1 MIQPAYK
8 KVIVQAPASTSNLGP
23 GFDILGLALDVM
35 FDIVE
40 VTWVDEKSISI
51 EMEGVGS
58 DIIPTNP
65 QKNSAGRTAL
75 EFIKG
80 LDKGGFKIKIT
91 KGIPPGSGLGSSGAS
106 AAATAVAIN
115 HLLGLELN
123 KRKLTEI
130 AAQGEIASAGA
141 PHADNV
147 APSIYG
153 GWVLIGSYNPLE
165 ILAFPPPKGMEFAL
179 AIPKGMKKTTEKAR
193 SVLPKNVTLSMHISN
208 LGAASIVVAG
218 LLQSDPK
225 LVGKGML
232 GDQIIEPARTPLYP
246 GFMGAKEA
254 GLSAGAFGVTLSGAG
269 PTVIAVTDNRKKA
282 IEIAKAMKEAFVA
295 KGIECDTYTS
305 HATTGAKVI
314 RTVE

>member
-1 MIQPAYK
+1 MIQPPYK

-40 VTWVDEKSISI
+40 VAWIDEKSISI
-51 EMEGVGS
+51 EVEGVGS
-58 DIIPTNP
+58 DIISTNP

-75 EFIKG
+75 EFNKW
-80 LDKGGFKIKIT
+80 LNKGGFKIKIT

-115 HLLGLELN
+115 HLLGLGLDL
-123 KRKLTEI
+123 RKLTEI

-165 ILAFPPPKGMEFAL
+165 ILAFPPLKGMEFAL

-193 SVLPKNVTLSMHISN
+193 SVLPKNVPLSMHISN

-218 LLQSDPK
+218 LLQTDPK

-232 GDQIIEPARTPLYP
+232 GDQIIEPARAPLYP
-246 GFMGAKEA
+246 GFMSAKEA

-282 IEIAKAMKEAFVA
+282 TKIAKAMKEAFA
-295 KGIECDTYTS
+295 GEGIECDTYTS